1 MIHNATPVSAAEQF
15 CYEAPIIGQLPP
27 EEISSRLAAMGDDEA
42 AAEMRRSHLGDSS
55 LEGLRFGQAKAWQ
68 HTAQQIGYISF
79 PADTSASTLP
89 IVPSGSVPGAPGL
102 MNRRISIKL
111 DRLNVHEYPGL
122 GTHQVMV
129 VFKAQNQLPQA
140 PEPATFSQTYRAQQ
154 GQTAAVA
161 GYPIF
166 VGLNTGSTGLAFELF
181 TINVKNND
189 DASMLSMLD
198 SDLFHNGLSLL
209 SSFQPAIGPF
219 SNMVMGVAAAFLK
232 RHENV
237 KVQHHYLGLD
247 FSPTAMGVRLA
258 EGNYVVVQVPSD
270 TTINWAEWVFDRSIG
285 GIVRQADRQSL
296 PHNYLVFRI
305 EQHTGV

>member
-1 MIHNATPVSAAEQF
+1 MTHIATPVSAAEQI
-15 CYEAPIIGQLPP
+15 CYEAPVIGQLPS
-27 EEISSRLAAMGDDEA
+27 EEIASRLAAMGDNDG
-42 AAEMRRSHLGDSS
+42 AAEIRRGAQGDSG
-55 LEGLRFGQAKAWQ
+55 LESLRFGQARPWQ
-68 HTAQQIGYISF
+68 HTAQQIGYIGF
-79 PADTSASTLP
+79 PTDTATGTLP
-89 IVPSGSVPGAPGL
+89 IVSSGTVPSAPGL
-102 MNRRISIKL
+102 MHQRISIKL
-111 DRLNVHEYPGL
+111 DRLNVHEYPGM

-161 GYPIF
+161 GYPVF
-166 VGLNTGSTGLAFELF
+166 VGLNTGSAGVAFELF

-198 SDLFHNGLSLL
+198 SDLFRSGLSLL
-209 SSFQPAIGPF
+209 SSFQPAIGLF
-219 SNMVMGVAAAFLK
+219 SNMVMGVAAAFLR

-305 EQHTGV
+305 EQYSGD